1 MGRDSFAGTL
11 LVALVLCVACSL
23 MVSSAAVL
31 LNERQVA
38 NKQLYEKKNILIAAG
53 LADTATSPEEVNV
66 LYKERV
72 KEMLVDLDEGTVIP
86 PSEVDYKTFNP
97 RAAASDPE
105 TSEEIDV
112 EGPTPGI
119 DRRAKMAFAYEIL
132 AEGSDSEIEQ
142 YVLPI
147 YGKGLW
153 STIYGFISLD
163 SDAKTVKGI
172 TFYDHGETPG
182 LGGEVENPL
191 WQAKWLGKLAR
202 NEEHDVVITVAK
214 GTAPTSGPAADY
226 TIDGLSG
233 ATITTRGVSN
243 FVQYWLGPGGFGPFL
258 DKQTAAN

>member
-23 MVSSAAVL
+23 LVSSAAVL
-31 LNERQVA
+31 LNQRQVA
-38 NKQLYEKKNILIAAG
+38 NKRLYEKTNILIAAG
-53 LADTATSPEEVNV
+53 LADTSAKPEEVNEV
-66 LYKERV
+66 YEKRV
-72 KEMLVDLDEGTVIP
+72 KRLLIDLDEGTVVP
-86 PSEVDYKTFNP
+86 TSEVDYDTFDP
-97 RAAASDPE
+97 RAAASDPK
-105 TSEEIDV
+105 TSEEITT
-112 EGPTPGI
+112 EGPTPGV

-132 AEGSDSEIEQ
+132 AEGSDSEVDQ

-191 WQAKWLGKLAR
+191 WQGKWLGKLAR

-214 GTAPTSGPAADY
+214 GSAPTSGPAADY

>member
-23 MVSSAAVL
+23 LVSSAAVL
-31 LNERQVA
+31 LNARQKT
-38 NKQLYEKKNILIAAG
+38 NKELYEKKNILIAAD
-53 LADTATSPEEVNV
+53 LAEAKASPEEVNEIF
-66 LYKERV
+66 KNRV
-72 KEMLVDLDEGTVIP
+72 KELLVNLDEGTVVP
-86 PSEVDYKTFNP
+86 ESEVTYDDYDP
-97 RAAASDPE
+97 RAAASDPK
-105 TSEEIDV
+105 TSEEIKVD
-112 EGPTPGI
+112 GPTPGV
-119 DRRAKMAFAYEIL
+119 DRRAKMAFAYVIH
-132 AEGSDSEIEQ
+132 ADGNAKEIEQ

-182 LGGEVENPL
+182 LGGEVENPM

-202 NEEHDVVITVAK
+202 NEEHDVVITIAK
-214 GTAPTSGPAADY
+214 GSAPTSGPAAEY

-233 ATITTRGVSN
+233 ATITTRGVSD

-258 DKQTAAN
+258 DKQTASN